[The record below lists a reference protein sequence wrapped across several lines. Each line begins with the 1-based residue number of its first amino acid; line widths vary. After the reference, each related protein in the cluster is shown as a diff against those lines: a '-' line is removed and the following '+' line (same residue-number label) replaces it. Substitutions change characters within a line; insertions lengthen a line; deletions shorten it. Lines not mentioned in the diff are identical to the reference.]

1 VRFGAPDAG
10 FRVEPVDRGALG
22 AAVAGST
29 TASGASEE
37 AAAEERRFAEGVDA
51 DFAEEDDV
59 LRGDF
64 GVRGDVDV
72 DRPDVEPDVDRAG
85 VFISGAAALPS
96 GASAGVCSDGVDG
109 VCSSSFRVGSEVTS

>member
-1 VRFGAPDAG
+1 
-10 FRVEPVDRGALG
+10 LG

-29 TASGASEE
+29 SASGASEE

-72 DRPDVEPDVDRAG
+72 DRPGVEPVDVDRAG
-85 VFISGAAALPS
+85 VFFSGAAALPS